1 MEWKVANAC
10 VVSMVKQPK
19 LSNTSDHPLVNATV
33 YRSIVGGLQYLVN
46 RWPDLAYYVG
56 FVSRF
61 LEEPKEDHCAV
72 VKR

>member
-1 MEWKVANAC
+1 
-10 VVSMVKQPK
+10 
-19 LSNTSDHPLVNATV
+19 
-33 YRSIVGGLQYLVN
+33 VN